1 VTAYHDRQSS
11 REPSPHLSG
20 PFDVAG
26 PPPTDEV
33 ETKHAALDVSSE
45 TPPSPPG
52 GSPTVGPA
60 TFHVKHRALSS
71 LHQTGGPVLRPQT
84 PPTQAHRSRSR
95 HPQLPPPKDDANIPS
110 HLERHPRPRP
120 PHRRKQQEELLCT
133 QMESPHHP
141 RHSTHI
147 VPHSTHPSNSPAHVL
162 PAHIP
167 SIAHHFPVLTRTP
180 PRPRRRVPH
189 GHPPPRARP
198 PTQ

>member
-1 VTAYHDRQSS
+1 MTVSLRGNHRPIS
-11 REPSPHLSG
+11 RAPSMSPGRPLLMRLGRSTLPWMFHVKHLQ
-20 PFDVAG
+20 A
-26 PPPTDEV
+26 PPR
-33 ETKHAALDVSSE
+33 
-45 TPPSPPG
+45 

-71 LHQTGGPVLRPQT
+71 LPQTGGPVLRPQT

-141 RHSTHI
+141 RHSTHT
-147 VPHSTHPSNSPAHVL
+147 VPHSTHPTNSPAHVL

-167 SIAHHFPVLTRTP
+167 SIAHHSPVLTRTP